1 MKNFFKKIDTF
12 HLIFIL
18 FGIIFS
24 FILFFSIPTIFSY
37 QDLFKKIEKTI
48 ESDFNI
54 KILGIKDVKYRFIP
68 SPHLVIS
75 NAKLYLDSKEKNLI
89 SELTDVKLHISI
101 LNLYNSKNIKVKKI
115 ILEEENF
122 YLNHLSL
129 INVIKHIYEKKSKD
143 IIIKKSKFFIVDKS
157 NEVSTISPLK
167 KFKYQTNIKSN
178 QKKIN
183 ITGNIFDTDYDF
195 KWDDDP
201 NRKNSSRFIMK
212 FKNPNI
218 LLQNNLKILEN
229 NKRQGQ
235 LKLSFLS
242 NKLDLE
248 YKYDKNEI
256 SLTSK
261 QDSNSPFSISGNIN
275 LNPFFFNFNTDLK
288 DQKIDVLIKYLL
300 LNYFNFK
307 ERIHPNLNGTISINL
322 ENIKNAYLNNGFLK
336 FNFNNSKITIDD
348 NKLNVRN
355 IGEIV
360 IKNNSFYEV
369 DGNVFFSADLIL
381 NITDQKEFYRR
392 FSIPIKNRIN
402 LNKIFLTVEK
412 NIDNDSYLIYNFFI
426 NNNPIN
432 TQNKQDI
439 NNIYKYQFDN
449 FQKFRNVIK
458 ENFNRTS

>member
-1 MKNFFKKIDTF
+1 
-12 HLIFIL
+12 
-18 FGIIFS
+18 
-24 FILFFSIPTIFSY
+24 
-37 QDLFKKIEKTI
+37 
-48 ESDFNI
+48 
-54 KILGIKDVKYRFIP
+54 
-68 SPHLVIS
+68 
-75 NAKLYLDSKEKNLI
+75 DSKEKNLI

-256 SLTSK
+256 
-261 QDSNSPFSISGNIN
+261 
-275 LNPFFFNFNTDLK
+275 
-288 DQKIDVLIKYLL
+288 
-300 LNYFNFK
+300 
-307 ERIHPNLNGTISINL
+307 
-322 ENIKNAYLNNGFLK
+322 
-336 FNFNNSKITIDD
+336 
-348 NKLNVRN
+348 
-355 IGEIV
+355 
-360 IKNNSFYEV
+360 
-369 DGNVFFSADLIL
+369 
-381 NITDQKEFYRR
+381 
-392 FSIPIKNRIN
+392 
-402 LNKIFLTVEK
+402 
-412 NIDNDSYLIYNFFI
+412 
-426 NNNPIN
+426 
-432 TQNKQDI
+432 
-439 NNIYKYQFDN
+439 
-449 FQKFRNVIK
+449 
-458 ENFNRTS
+458 

>member
-1 MKNFFKKIDTF
+1 
-12 HLIFIL
+12 
-18 FGIIFS
+18 
-24 FILFFSIPTIFSY
+24 
-37 QDLFKKIEKTI
+37 
-48 ESDFNI
+48 
-54 KILGIKDVKYRFIP
+54 
-68 SPHLVIS
+68 
-75 NAKLYLDSKEKNLI
+75 
-89 SELTDVKLHISI
+89 
-101 LNLYNSKNIKVKKI
+101 
-115 ILEEENF
+115 
-122 YLNHLSL
+122 
-129 INVIKHIYEKKSKD
+129 
-143 IIIKKSKFFIVDKS
+143 
-157 NEVSTISPLK
+157 
-167 KFKYQTNIKSN
+167 
-178 QKKIN
+178 
-183 ITGNIFDTDYDF
+183 
-195 KWDDDP
+195 
-201 NRKNSSRFIMK
+201 MK

-261 QDSNSPFSISGNIN
+261 QDLNSPFTISGNIN

-322 ENIKNAYLNNGFLK
+322 KNIKNAYLNNGFLK
-336 FNFNNSKITIDD
+336 FNFNNSKVIIDD

-432 TQNKQDI
+432 IKNKQDL